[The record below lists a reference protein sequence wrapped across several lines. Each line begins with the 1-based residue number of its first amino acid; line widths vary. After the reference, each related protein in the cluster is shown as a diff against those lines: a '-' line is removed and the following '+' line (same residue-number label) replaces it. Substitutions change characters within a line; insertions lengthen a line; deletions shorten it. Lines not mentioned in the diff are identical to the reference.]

1 MFLQSVLFNDD
12 NDGTKDMFFRVTGDV
27 RCGKTYIAMTPG
39 SSIST
44 STYMNIFDSG
54 FYQMIT
60 GIKKIRLTF
69 DYRGEGELRLF
80 RRNRDNNCQSTEF
93 SCEKGSCKKEISEG
107 QIVETEVCKKDLKCA
122 EKRSFD
128 IEFVA
133 DKEAGSYYFTLEAT
147 TESVL
152 ENVFYE
158 TTDPDRQK
166 RGRHDK
172 ETENKSQ
179 NVSDHDAV
187 SRFVNI
193 RIALLITTF
202 NGTKDLARNLNVLK
216 KSAFFSREV
225 PGYLHHL
232 YGCLDIYIVDN
243 KSRLPLK
250 DEKHLKIFHNKNTG
264 GTGGFTRGITE
275 LRKRADSSGITH
287 VIFMDD
293 DVVLEAECLYRL
305 FALLAGLKPEESLR
319 PVAGRMF
326 DLSEPGMQYTASEQW
341 NKGYVRHLGHDLDM
355 KKEECIEGL
364 NSSSH
369 EASDHIYGGWWFCCY
384 PYSFVEKNTPLP
396 FFLHCDDV
404 EYGIRCAQT
413 PIILNGIDV
422 KHDTP
427 ENKASSVLAYYDAR
441 NTMIVNAV
449 YGLATSEEMLEQW
462 RNRLASFRDKND
474 HDGINMTIL
483 GMLHFLKG
491 PEWFMNV
498 DGEQLH
504 KRLKRKNIHELKL
517 IARTVQISYKF
528 VWRSID
534 AIARI
539 RIGPVVKK
547 YAQLRDRTGKE

>member
-1 MFLQSVLFNDD
+1 MYLQSVLFEKNKES
-12 NDGTKDMFFRVTGDV
+12 TQDMFFRSAGDV
-27 RCGKTYIAMTPG
+27 QCNASNVTMAPG
-39 SSIST
+39 STLST
-44 STYMNIFDSG
+44 YTYMNLFDAG
-54 FYQMIT
+54 NRRVIT
-60 GIKKIRLTF
+60 GADAFELEF
-69 DYRGEGELRLF
+69 EYSGEAELVLLRCL
-80 RRNRDNNCQSTEF
+80 
-93 SCEKGSCKKEISEG
+93 KGQEE
-107 QIVETEVCKKDLKCA
+107 EVCKKILKS
-122 EKRSFD
+122 ESKKLFSFKFLIGEDDEVYYFD
-128 IEFVA
+128 IRAITEF
-133 DKEAGSYYFTLEAT
+133 KF
-147 TESVL
+147 
-152 ENVFYE
+152 ENVFYKSS
-158 TTDPDRQK
+158 TSIKD
-166 RGRHDK
+166 
-172 ETENKSQ
+172 ENKTTSEKNVTDIQ
-179 NVSDHDAV
+179 N
-187 SRFVNI
+187 NI

-275 LRKRADSSGITH
+275 LRKRAGSSGITH

-355 KKEECIEGL
+355 KKEECLEGL
-364 NSSSH
+364 NGSSR
-369 EASDHIYGGWWFCCY
+369 EGSDHIYGGWWFCCY

-517 IARTVQISYKF
+517 IAKTVQISYKF